1 MNNNYMRNANMR
13 NCGCSQQNRNIQQRN
28 AMPAVETY
36 NKNKGLMSIYELG
49 FAMTE
54 ALLYLDTHPDDAE
67 AIEYYNSIKPQYSE
81 AVADYEEC
89 FGAIIA
95 TGTNGCGYWNW
106 QATPLSWEKEGC

>member
-13 NCGCSQQNRNIQQRN
+13 NCGCSQQNRNMQQRN

-54 ALLYLDTHPDDAE
+54 ALLYLDTHPDD
-67 AIEYYNSIKPQYSE
+67 SE

-106 QATPLSWEKEGC
+106 QATPLPWEKEGC

>member
-13 NCGCSQQNRNIQQRN
+13 NCGCSQQNRNMQQRN

-67 AIEYYNSIKPQYSE
+67 AIEYYNSINPQYAE
-81 AVADYEEC
+81 AVADY
-89 FGAIIA
+89 
-95 TGTNGCGYWNW
+95 
-106 QATPLSWEKEGC
+106 

>member
-13 NCGCSQQNRNIQQRN
+13 NCGCSQQNRNMQQRN

-89 FGAIIA
+89 FGAIIT

-106 QATPLSWEKEGC
+106 QATPLPWEKEGC

>member
-13 NCGCSQQNRNIQQRN
+13 NCGCSQQNRNMQQRN

-81 AVADYEEC
+81 AVADYAEC

-95 TGTNGCGYWNW
+95 PGTNGCGYWNW
-106 QATPLSWEKEGC
+106 QATPLPWEKEGC

>member
-1 MNNNYMRNANMR
+1 MQICETVDAASKTEIY
-13 NCGCSQQNRNIQQRN
+13 SSE
-28 AMPAVETY
+28 MPCRQLRRII
-36 NKNKGLMSIYELG
+36 KIYELG

-106 QATPLSWEKEGC
+106 QATPLPWEKEGC

>member
-13 NCGCSQQNRNIQQRN
+13 NCGCSQQNRNMQQRN

-67 AIEYYNSIKPQYSE
+67 AIEYYNWQDACTENTQE
-81 AVADYEEC
+81 AYRHYLDLYPDGPHSGEAKQNMQKMNNY
-89 FGAIIA
+89 
-95 TGTNGCGYWNW
+95 
-106 QATPLSWEKEGC
+106 

>member
-81 AVADYEEC
+81 AGRGRNARQ
-89 FGAIIA
+89 GRRGSA
-95 TGTNGCGYWNW
+95 GW
-106 QATPLSWEKEGC
+106 KESSRIFPPERD

>member
-1 MNNNYMRNANMR
+1 M
-13 NCGCSQQNRNIQQRN
+13 Q
-28 AMPAVETY
+28 PAKQKYAAAKCHAGVETY

-67 AIEYYNSIKPQYSE
+67 AIEYYNSINPQYAE
-81 AVADYEEC
+81 AVADYEER
-89 FGAIIA
+89 FGTIIA

-106 QATPLSWEKEGC
+106 QATPLPWEKEGC